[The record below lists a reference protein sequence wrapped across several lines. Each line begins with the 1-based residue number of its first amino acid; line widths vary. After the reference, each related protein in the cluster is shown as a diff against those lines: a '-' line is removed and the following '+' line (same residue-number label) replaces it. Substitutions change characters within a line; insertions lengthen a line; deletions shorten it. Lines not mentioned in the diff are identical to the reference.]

1 MIVFPWIYYGWLLFY
16 KKDTKRLNSASE
28 LEIVKQNSIITPNK
42 TDGNDCHF
50 LETEEE
56 KEIQLTKINNHRYNH
71 FKLQILQN
79 PNISI
84 IEKMMILEKY
94 TSSTSIYISDITKGG
109 LWKDWE

>member
-16 KKDTKRLNSASE
+16 KKETIRLNSASE
-28 LEIVKQNSIITPNK
+28 LDIVKEKSILIQNK
-42 TDGNDCHF
+42 TNGNDCHF
-50 LETEEE
+50 SETEEE
-56 KEIQLTKINNHRYNH
+56 KEIQLTKINNHRYNY
-71 FKLQILQN
+71 FKLQILEN

-84 IEKMMILEKY
+84 IEKITMLEKY